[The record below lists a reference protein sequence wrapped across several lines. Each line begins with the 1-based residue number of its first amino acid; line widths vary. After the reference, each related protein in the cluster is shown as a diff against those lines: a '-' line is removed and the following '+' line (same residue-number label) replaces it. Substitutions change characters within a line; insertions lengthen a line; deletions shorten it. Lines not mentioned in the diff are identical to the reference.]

1 MNRAA
6 VLVIAISILAVS
18 CGSTQYRDAS
28 KDKGSME
35 WGPREIKTTVN
46 KMVGS
51 LYTYLKSSW
60 NKPALI
66 QTQRIKND
74 TAEHIDTR
82 MLADEIVN
90 NLIQM
95 RIEFVDDSYTREAI
109 KEMEKGMT
117 GLIDPD
123 SAVPVGNLKSPNFFL
138 FGHITENVRY
148 DGGKKIQ
155 YIVVTMKL
163 KELGTGVL
171 RWQDRQEFLKSTSTD
186 RIGF

>member
-1 MNRAA
+1 MNRST
-6 VLVIAISILAVS
+6 LLIIAISILLVS

-28 KDKGSME
+28 KDRGSMD

-51 LYTYLKSSW
+51 LYNYLKTGW
-60 NKPALI
+60 NKPTLI
-66 QTQRIKND
+66 RTQRIKND

-95 RIEFVDDSYTREAI
+95 RIEFVDDTYTKEAI
-109 KEMEKGMT
+109 QEMEKGMT
-117 GLIDPD
+117 GMIDPD

-138 FGHITENVRY
+138 FGNIAENVRY
-148 DGGKKIQ
+148 DGGKKLQ
-155 YIVVTMKL
+155 YLVVTMKL
-163 KELGTGVL
+163 QEVKTGLVK
-171 RWQDRQEFLKSTSTD
+171 WQDRQEFMKATSTD
-186 RIGF
+186 QFSF

>member
-1 MNRAA
+1 MSRAA

-51 LYTYLKSSW
+51 LYTYLKDAW
-60 NKPALI
+60 NQPALI
-66 QTQRIKND
+66 QPQRIKND
-74 TAEHIDTR
+74 SSEHIDTR
-82 MLADEIVN
+82 MLSDEIVN

-95 RIEFVDDSYTREAI
+95 RIEFIDDSYTKEAI

-123 SAVPVGNLKSPNFFL
+123 SAVPVGNLKSPNFYL

-155 YIVVTMKL
+155 YLVVTMRL
-163 KELGTGVL
+163 KELKTGMI
-171 RWQDRQEFLKSTSTD
+171 RWQDRQEFLKATPTD

>member
-1 MNRAA
+1 MNKATP
-6 VLVIAISILAVS
+6 LIIAISIMLVS

-28 KDKGSME
+28 KDKGSMD

-51 LYTYLKSSW
+51 LYNYLKTGW
-60 NKPALI
+60 NKPTLI
-66 QTQRIKND
+66 GTQRIKND

-95 RIEFVDDSYTREAI
+95 RIEFVDDTYTKEAI
-109 KEMEKGMT
+109 QEMEKGMT

-138 FGHITENVRY
+138 FGNISENVRY
-148 DGGKKIQ
+148 DGGKKLQ

-163 KELGTGVL
+163 KELKTGVL
-171 RWQDRQEFLKSTSTD
+171 RWQDRQEFLKATSTD

>member
-1 MNRAA
+1 MSRAA
-6 VLVIAISILAVS
+6 LLVIAISITAVS

-35 WGPREIKTTVN
+35 WGPREIKTTVS

-51 LYTYLKSSW
+51 LYTYLKSGW
-60 NKPALI
+60 NRPALI

-90 NLIQM
+90 SLIQM
-95 RIEFVDDSYTREAI
+95 RIVFLDDSYTKEAI
-109 KEMEKGMT
+109 KEMEKGMA

-138 FGHITENVRY
+138 YGHITENVRY
-148 DGGKKIQ
+148 DGGKKLQ

-163 KELGTGVL
+163 KELETGVL
-171 RWQDRQEFLKSTSTD
+171 RWQDRQEFLKATSTD
-186 RIGF
+186 RFGF

>member
-6 VLVIAISILAVS
+6 LLVIAISIAAAS
-18 CGSTQYRDAS
+18 CSSTQYRDAS
-28 KDKGSME
+28 KDRGSME

-46 KMVGS
+46 KTVTS
-51 LYTYLKSSW
+51 LYSYLKGTW

-66 QTQRIKND
+66 RTQRIKND
-74 TAEHIDTR
+74 TAEHIDTK
-82 MLADEIVN
+82 MLAEEIVN

-95 RIEFVDDSYTREAI
+95 RIEFVDDEYTKEAI
-109 KEMEKGMT
+109 QEMEKGMT

-138 FGHITENVRY
+138 FGNITENVRY
-148 DGGKKIQ
+148 DGGKKLQ

-163 KELGTGVL
+163 REVATGVI
-171 RWQDRQEFLKSTSTD
+171 RWQDQQEFLKATSTN
-186 RIGF
+186 RIDF

>member
-95 RIEFVDDSYTREAI
+95 RIEFVDDSI
-109 KEMEKGMT
+109 HQG
-117 GLIDPD
+117 
-123 SAVPVGNLKSPNFFL
+123 S
-138 FGHITENVRY
+138 H
-148 DGGKKIQ
+148 
-155 YIVVTMKL
+155 
-163 KELGTGVL
+163 
-171 RWQDRQEFLKSTSTD
+171 
-186 RIGF
+186 

>member
-6 VLVIAISILAVS
+6 LMIIAISILLIS

-28 KDKGSME
+28 KDRGSMD

-51 LYTYLKSSW
+51 LYTYLKNDW
-60 NKPALI
+60 NKPTLI
-66 QTQRIKND
+66 RTQRIKND

-90 NLIQM
+90 SLIQM
-95 RIEFVDDSYTREAI
+95 RIEFVDDTYTREAI
-109 KEMEKGMT
+109 QEMEKGMT
-117 GLIDPD
+117 GLIDQD

-138 FGHITENVRY
+138 FGNISENVRY
-148 DGGKKIQ
+148 DGGKKLQ

-163 KELGTGVL
+163 QELKTGML
-171 RWQDRQEFLKSTSTD
+171 RWQDRQEFLKATSTD
-186 RIGF
+186 RISF

>member
-1 MNRAA
+1 MSRA
-6 VLVIAISILAVS
+6 VLLVIAISLLTVS

-51 LYTYLKSSW
+51 LYSYLKGSW

-66 QTQRIKND
+66 RTERIKND

-95 RIEFVDDSYTREAI
+95 RIEFVDDSYTKEAI

-123 SAVPVGNLKSPNFFL
+123 SAVPAGNLKSPNFFL
-138 FGHITENVRY
+138 FGTISENVRY
-148 DGGKKIQ
+148 DGGRKLQ

-163 KELGTGVL
+163 KELATGVL
-171 RWQDRQEFLKSTSTD
+171 RWQDRQEFLKATITD